1 MRILLLFYFIMTVL
15 YYNNYLTISA
25 LLLVILKVKGILVKS
40 FEDMILD
47 PTSEFFGPH
56 CDILLLEK
64 DAECITYNGKFV
76 VSSQEPTYID
86 K

>member
-1 MRILLLFYFIMTVL
+1 M
-15 YYNNYLTISA
+15 
-25 LLLVILKVKGILVKS
+25 ILKVKEIFAKS
-40 FEDMILD
+40 FEDIIFG
-47 PTSEFFGPH
+47 PTSECFGTH